1 LKVAAGLFE
10 CITFCD
16 HNLLICFPFGLDGFD
31 LVGWLRTLVLALAFL
46 RFVLGLVLLVLELI
60 FALLELFFALL
71 L

>member
-1 LKVAAGLFE
+1 LEVTAGLFE
-10 CITFCD
+10 CITLCD

-31 LVGWLRTLVLALAFL
+31 LVGWLKTLALSLTFL
-46 RFVLGLVLLVLELI
+46 RFVFGLVLLVLELI